1 MAWVDGEWSGE
12 EDPFS
17 RWFIHLAGRLVLVIG
32 GELSWGS
39 GHGSGSSQES
49 LLGWFKLF
57 IEWGFGSKSQVEPK
71 WYQVK
76 KVEMHS
82 IEVI

>member
-1 MAWVDGEWSGE
+1 MD
-12 EDPFS
+12 
-17 RWFIHLAGRLVLVIG
+17 LAPL
-32 GELSWGS
+32 
-39 GHGSGSSQES
+39 QEA

-57 IEWGFGSKSQVEPK
+57 IEWGLGSKSQVEPK
-71 WYQVK
+71 WFHQAK